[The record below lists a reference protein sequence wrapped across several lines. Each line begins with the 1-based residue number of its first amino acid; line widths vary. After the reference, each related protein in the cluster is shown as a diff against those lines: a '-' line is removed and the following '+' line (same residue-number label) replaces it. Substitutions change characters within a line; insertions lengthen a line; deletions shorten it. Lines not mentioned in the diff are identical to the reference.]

1 MVRYN
6 KDFNNSLQIGDNL
19 KRFRK
24 ACALSQQQVA
34 DAVNI
39 ERSSYTCYETGK
51 SIPPIPTAVKLA
63 RAFGVTLDDLI
74 SSSNNDLLQGRVAE
88 PESDFY
94 AGEPILPVTNFQN
107 LTKIERELVI
117 HFRLMKY
124 EDMDYYLNKIIET
137 ANQNEQK

>member
-1 MVRYN
+1 MRYD
-6 KDFNNSLQIGDNL
+6 KDFNESLQIGENL
-19 KRFRK
+19 KKFRK

-63 RAFGVTLDDLI
+63 RAFGVTVDDLI
-74 SSSNNDLLQGRVAE
+74 SNSNNDLGRVAE
-88 PESDFY
+88 PGSNFY
-94 AGEPILPVTNFQN
+94 EGEPILPVTNFQN
-107 LTKIERELVI
+107 LTRKERELVI

-124 EDMDYYLNKIIET
+124 EDMDYYLTKIIET
-137 ANQNEQK
+137 ANQNEQ